1 MDKIKDRAG
10 DTIMSEKEIKKVA
23 DDFLNNL
30 IKIVSSIVDKITDFI
45 EIFSNAF
52 LKMWQELNFD
62 FSILDKKISRKRL
75 TKLIMSIGYQ
85 RNEAN
90 MIAKN
95 IHKEKGKY
103 AMYDFGIVKEK
114 EKCMGY

>member
-1 MDKIKDRAG
+1 
-10 DTIMSEKEIKKVA
+10 
-23 DDFLNNL
+23 
-30 IKIVSSIVDKITDFI
+30 
-45 EIFSNAF
+45 
-52 LKMWQELNFD
+52 
-62 FSILDKKISRKRL
+62 
-75 TKLIMSIGYQ
+75 MSIGYQ